1 MRLLRQD
8 IVKDMRRNIEALES
22 EDDSALM
29 ALVDKDAIEVE
40 NKFLE
45 LYSKKPAE
53 DKQVPVFDF
62 ELF

>member
-1 MRLLRQD
+1 MT
-8 IVKDMRRNIEALES
+8 
-22 EDDSALM
+22 
-29 ALVDKDAIEVE
+29 LVDREAIEVE

-45 LYSKKPAE
+45 LYTKKPAE